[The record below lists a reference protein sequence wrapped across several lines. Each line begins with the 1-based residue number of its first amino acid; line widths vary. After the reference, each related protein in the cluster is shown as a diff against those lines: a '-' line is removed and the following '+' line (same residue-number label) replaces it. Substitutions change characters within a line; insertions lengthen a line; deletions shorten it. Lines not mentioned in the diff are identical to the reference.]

1 LEYYFRSFNFSA
13 WAVRPTLFREP
24 PTPVRPSMCVT
35 GGYRAALSQLRQQLR
50 APSAGNSDESMGVG
64 GPENDRPDNLAL
76 AMGQTSDKTR
86 AKRRG
91 DGDGDGDADFG
102 TKRAKTSAVCPP
114 VALLEAIFRIATIAP
129 NSLIASLCVFILCWV
144 AVWSVITRP
153 TSGAR
158 STPIAGKF
166 AFRIHALTQTP
177 TPF

>member
-1 LEYYFRSFNFSA
+1 
-13 WAVRPTLFREP
+13 
-24 PTPVRPSMCVT
+24 MCVT

-76 AMGQTSDKTR
+76 AMGQTSDTTR
-86 AKRRG
+86 AKRR
-91 DGDGDGDADFG
+91 GDGDGDADFG

-114 VALLEAIFRIATIAP
+114 VPLLEAIFRIATIAP
-129 NSLIASLCVFILCWV
+129 NSLMASLCVWISCWV
-144 AVWSVITRP
+144 AVWSVITSP

-158 STPIAGKF
+158 TPIAGKF
-166 AFRIHALTQTP
+166 AFHIHALTQTL